1 MNDGHYRVIPKE
13 GTSYEILDVEDDM
26 IVGTGGG
33 TVDDFLGDK
42 YTFTRVYPIHLPDEM
57 MEWVHDQALS
67 VAITDDAVIEE
78 AIRRFMLVVKGEEK

>member
-1 MNDGHYRVIPKE
+1 MNDGHYLVTYNNLTHSQKI
-13 GTSYEILDVEDDM
+13 VE
-26 IVGTGGG
+26 
-33 TVDDFLGDK
+33 VDDNIVDDGDSVRD
-42 YTFTRVYPIHLPDEM
+42 YLEWGATFTRVYPIHLPDEM